1 MAEASELA
9 RRSHGAATQTVETSK
24 AGATTAAA
32 ALAHVKPGTIRV
44 WAHRGRLSRAGT
56 DTQALW
62 DIREVLRCASR
73 SGPNLTDDS
82 L

>member
-1 MAEASELA
+1 MFGSDVNPDWYL
-9 RRSHGAATQTVETSK
+9 V
-24 AGATTAAA
+24 ATTAAA